1 MTEDDTFKKLRGYTL
16 LEAHVE
22 LHKFRTGM
30 ESRGREVLQGDAIE
44 FLKTINWDYFDFVDQ
59 WNDQFRK

>member
-16 LEAHVE
+16 LEAHVA
-22 LHKFRTGM
+22 LHKFSEDLRD
-30 ESRGREVLQGDAIE
+30 RGYEVLQGDVIE
-44 FLKTINWDYFDFVDQ
+44 FMKTIDWDYFDFVDQ